1 LPIDELSDCAKIII
15 SCIYYHFIFPKE
27 SAVIMKKFIST
38 LLLSAMLLQLAACNA
53 SDEIETET
61 ETTAE

>member
-1 LPIDELSDCAKIII
+1 
-15 SCIYYHFIFPKE
+15 
-27 SAVIMKKFIST
+27 MKKFIST